1 MEVYAEYAFAENFLI
16 DAMLLYVTFRC
27 TRTPARALPLVIAS
41 SFGASFAVLYAL
53 IALPYALSLC
63 VKIAAGGAM
72 CLLAQCNIFR
82 NGMRFVKLNT
92 AQKLRRVRS
101 FLAFTAVFFLLS
113 ACLCGVFYAID
124 ATGKAL
130 KAWQIPVCAFFVF
143 ACEAGA
149 KRLFKER
156 KIAGLTRACTL
167 YVGDGIANEEN
178 KKNGVRVSGFIDSGN
193 RAKTPDGTPICF
205 LSPEI
210 ALLLINDTV
219 RLQDF
224 TISTVGG
231 KKRIKIFRGGVLI
244 YERGDA
250 HRIKQACFHKVY
262 FSPSAHLSGDRVLL
276 PADCLRETEAD
287 GICGKKE
294 DAERFYNG
302 KKQIQ
307 YLLSDTAI
315 SEAAVSKTV
324 ATDTETDETQKNNK
338 NKDKAKAKQRGK
350 KR

>member
-16 DAMLLYVTFRC
+16 DAMLIYVTFRC
-27 TRTPARALPLVIAS
+27 TRTPARVLPVVIAS

-63 VKIAAGGAM
+63 VKIAAGGVM
-72 CLLAQCNIFR
+72 CLLAQRDIFR
-82 NGMRFVKLNT
+82 NGVCFFKQNKR
-92 AQKLRRVRS
+92 QKLRRVRS

-113 ACLCGVFYAID
+113 ACLCGVFYAVD

-130 KAWQIPVCAFFVF
+130 KAWQIPVCVFFVF
-143 ACEAGA
+143 ACEGGA

-167 YVGDGIANEEN
+167 YVGDEN
-178 KKNGVRVSGFIDSGN
+178 VNGKNGENGVRVSGFIDSGN

-210 ALLLINDTV
+210 ALLLINDRV
-219 RLQDF
+219 RMQDF

-231 KKRIKIFRGGVLI
+231 EKRIKIFQGGVLI
-244 YERGDA
+244 YERGNA

-262 FSPSAHLSGDRVLL
+262 FSPSAHLSGDRVIL
-276 PADCLRETEAD
+276 PADCLIETEAD
-287 GICGKKE
+287 EESDGNEIYE
-294 DAERFYNG
+294 TDENRE
-302 KKQIQ
+302 KQTKS
-307 YLLSDTAI
+307 LLRETAI
-315 SEAAVSKTV
+315 SETV
-324 ATDTETDETQKNNK
+324 ATDTETDEKQKNNK
-338 NKDKAKAKQRGK
+338 NKDKAKAKQRGE